1 MDAYAAVE
9 RAVPVELASES
20 SATIG
25 PGEAPDPAVPVVSAA
40 ARSVPARL
48 IEYASGCRIAVP
60 VHATLE
66 VLEPSPVVEVPGAL
80 AGWRGLLRWRGDWLP
95 VVDLAERLG
104 LEAAGAAGA
113 HLLVLGWRPIPG
125 EALRHGALVLRA
137 MPTTSRFSDDDQCPI
152 PTDHPLWPA
161 IALSCVSHDGQA
173 IPIVDPGRLFGD

>member
-9 RAVPVELASES
+9 QAVPVAFAAGS
-20 SATIG
+20 SATTG
-25 PGEAPDPAVPVVSAA
+25 PGEAPDPAVPVVRAAPRSA
-40 ARSVPARL
+40 PARL
-48 IEYASGCRIAVP
+48 IEYAPGCRIAVP

-104 LEAAGAAGA
+104 LEGTKEAGA
-113 HLLVLGWRPIPG
+113 HLLVLGWRPVSG
-125 EALRHGALVLRA
+125 EPPRHGALVLPA
-137 MPTTSRFSDDDQCPI
+137 MPTTLRFSDDDQCPI
-152 PTDHPLWPA
+152 PTDHALWST